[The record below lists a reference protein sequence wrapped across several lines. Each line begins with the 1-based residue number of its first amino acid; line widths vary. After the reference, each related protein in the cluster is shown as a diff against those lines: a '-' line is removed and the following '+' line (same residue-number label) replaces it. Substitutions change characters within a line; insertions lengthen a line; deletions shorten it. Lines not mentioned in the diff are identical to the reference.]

1 MSWVRIPPNPHRF
14 RAESEKL
21 KALFVIADHIKNLRS
36 GKIDR
41 SLLKGESFELL
52 STAIRSPATRDPYER
67 KLLGFLKRA
76 NLTPDGFAQSAKES
90 PSAAEKKILSL
101 LSPDRLRIERGE
113 ITAGTVNNWLK
124 AVRLFLEMNDVI
136 LNWKKIKRMLPTIRR
151 YALDRVPTL
160 EELREILDAADVRGK
175 ALTLVLVS
183 SGLREGAVPS
193 LRVSNYSEIR
203 APLSDTGSTMNS
215 GSNGSINGG
224 GPQLLAGK
232 LVIYHG
238 EPESYSS
245 IISPEACIALDKY
258 LDFRREHGEQ
268 ITESSP
274 LFRDRFDPV
283 QALDNGKPSNNNSGS
298 NSDEHSLPSARTI
311 KNETMIYGI
320 RKYDHPEVMPIT
332 EHSIRQYYNKL
343 LRSIGIRKEK
353 KKRHEFSVHG
363 FRKYFKTKA
372 ELAGVKPA
380 VVEMLMGH
388 SLRSLSDS
396 YFKPSE
402 SELLNEYLKASDAL
416 SINATQKLKLEVER
430 LEAGISELED
440 KNRRIEELER
450 KQRQLAPKIS
460 NLQRNS
466 ELMKL

>member
-1 MSWVRIPPNPHRF
+1 MRY
-14 RAESEKL
+14 
-21 KALFVIADHIKNLRS
+21 IKNLRAR
-36 GKIDR
+36 KVDR
-41 SLLKGESFELL
+41 SLLHGESFELF
-52 STAIRSPATRDPYER
+52 SAAIRSPSTRDPYER
-67 KLLGFLKRA
+67 KLLGFLKRV
-76 NLTPDGFAQSAKES
+76 NLTPDKFAQFAKES

-101 LSPDRLRIERGE
+101 LSQDRLKIERGE

-193 LRVSNYSEIR
+193 LRVSSYSKIR
-203 APLSDTGSTMNS
+203 APLSNFDSSMNR
-215 GSNGSINGG
+215 GNNGPVNLGDQ
-224 GPQLLAGK
+224 QLLAGK
-232 LVIYHG
+232 LVTYHG
-238 EPESYSS
+238 EPESYSAF
-245 IISPEACIALDKY
+245 ISPEACIALDNY

-274 LFRDRFDPV
+274 LFRDKFDPV
-283 QALDNGKPSNNNSGS
+283 QALDNGKPGKNNNGSNNG
-298 NSDEHSLPSARTI
+298 EHSFPSARTI
-311 KNETMIYGI
+311 KDETMIYGTQ
-320 RKYDHPEVMPIT
+320 KYDHPEVMPIT
-332 EHSIRQYYNKL
+332 EHSIRQYYNRL
-343 LRSIGIRKEK
+343 LRSIGIRKER

-380 VVEMLMGH
+380 AVEMLMGH
-388 SLRSLSDS
+388 SLGSVSDS

-402 SELLNEYLKASDAL
+402 SELLNEYVKASDAL

-450 KQRQLAPKIS
+450 KQRQFELAFQTLIDSGMVKPMPASLI
-460 NLQRNS
+460 R
-466 ELMKL
+466 

>member
-1 MSWVRIPPNPHRF
+1 L
-14 RAESEKL
+14 RA
-21 KALFVIADHIKNLRS
+21 

-41 SLLKGESFELL
+41 SLLKGESFELF
-52 STAIRSPATRDPYER
+52 SAAIRSPATRDPYER
-67 KLLGFLKRA
+67 KLLGFLKRL
-76 NLTPDGFAQSAKES
+76 NLTPDEFAQFAKEG
-90 PSAAEKKILSL
+90 PSAAEKILSL
-101 LSPDRLRIERGE
+101 LSQDRLKIERGE

-183 SGLREGAVPS
+183 SGIREGAVPS
-193 LRVSNYSEIR
+193 LRVSNYSKIR
-203 APLSDTGSTMNS
+203 APLSDIGSSMNS
-215 GSNGSINGG
+215 GNNGPINRGG
-224 GPQLLAGK
+224 QQLLAGK

-238 EPESYSS
+238 EPESYSAF
-245 IISPEACIALDKY
+245 ISPEACIALDKY
-258 LDFRREHGEQ
+258 LDFRREHEEQ

-274 LFRDRFDPV
+274 LFRDKFDPV
-283 QALDNGKPSNNNSGS
+283 EALDNGKPSNNNSGS
-298 NSDEHSLPSARTI
+298 NSDEHSFPSARTI
-311 KNETMIYGI
+311 KNETMIYGTQ
-320 RKYDHPEVMPIT
+320 KYDYPEVMPIT
-332 EHSIRQYYNKL
+332 EHSIRQYYNRL
-343 LRSIGIRKEK
+343 LRSIGIRKER

-380 VVEMLMGH
+380 AVEMLMGH
-388 SLRSLSDS
+388 SLGSVSDS

-450 KQRQLAPKIS
+450 KQKQFELAFQTLIDSGMVKPMPASII
-460 NLQRNS
+460 R
-466 ELMKL
+466 